1 MKIDGF
7 VLDLH
12 SKKIETTAVSRTF
25 VDELQTQNAKS
36 SKKLRSIA
44 DELEFVKRLQ
54 YEMLNQ
60 LISLLQF
67 RSCSCMKMEYKSV
80 DINSSETQ
88 SFTKRRV
95 TIEEKYI
102 KSQKLDVAMS
112 GFVRSGG
119 KKIEINMNLSFSS
132 TFVQAHSIDKTLFYD
147 PLVISLDSDLP
158 NLDTKTFDFDID
170 MDGNSDQISML
181 KKGSG
186 FLALDKNSNGSIDD
200 GYELFGTQN
209 GNGFL
214 DLKRFDSDNN
224 GWIDEQDPILD
235 SLRIWI
241 KNRDEDSLVA
251 LGEVGIGAIYLGYE
265 KGSFDIRD
273 EENTLGKI
281 KSNGLYL
288 NEDGTSGLVSQV
300 DFAKR
305 KKELLHSSS
314 ALNQLLQSS

>member
-7 VLDLH
+7 MLDLH

-36 SKKLRSIA
+36 SKKLRSIS

-60 LISLLQF
+60 LMFLLQS
-67 RSCSCMKMEYKSV
+67 RSCSCTKMEYKTAELNHLES
-80 DINSSETQ
+80 Q
-88 SFTKRRV
+88 SFTTRRV

-102 KSQKLDVAMS
+102 KSQKLELSMS
-112 GFVRSGG
+112 GFVTSGR
-119 KKIEINMNLSFSS
+119 KKIEIDMNLSFSS
-132 TFVQAHSIDKTLFYD
+132 TFVQAHAIDKTLFYD

-158 NLDTKTFDFDID
+158 DLDTKTFNFDID
-170 MDGNSDQISML
+170 MDGKSDQISML
-181 KKGSG
+181 KKGDG
-186 FLALDKNSNGSIDD
+186 FLAIDKNRNGFIDD

-241 KNRDEDSLVA
+241 KNRDEDTLVA
-251 LGEVGIGAIYLGYE
+251 LGEVGIGAIYLGYKE
-265 KGSFDIRD
+265 GGFDIRD
-273 EENTLGKI
+273 EENTLANI
-281 KSNGLYL
+281 RSNGLYL

-300 DFAKR
+300 DFAKH
-305 KKELLHSSS
+305 KKEPLHSNS
-314 ALNQLLQSS
+314 ALNRLLQSS